1 MKQKLL
7 ALRARSAQL
16 AVAAGSVVV
25 AGAAHAELPTEVGA
39 AFTTISTNYT
49 DLSAAAWPIVGTVV
63 GGFILLKLFKKFA
76 NKAT

>member
-1 MKQKLL
+1 MKQKLVV
-7 ALRARSAQL
+7 LRSRASQF
-16 AVAAGSVVV
+16 AVIAGAMAAAGS
-25 AGAAHAELPTEVGA
+25 AHAELPAEVTA
-39 AFTTISTNYT
+39 AFTTISGNYT